1 MTTSSNTGLR
11 CTGLF
16 LAGLASTS
24 AALAG
29 DTAISFIV
37 RPPAVLAA
45 ALGSGDATFNRLR
58 QNCSTLSG
66 SGTSV
71 HYDTVQFT
79 NPTSAAMTLDVR
91 TQAPGGNGT
100 GTCGVE
106 RDTVMMAYSGSFNP
120 AAPTQQCIGFNDD
133 ATSPNLDRCSRIS
146 GLVVAPQS
154 TVVIVIAAFDNG
166 QSFDYDLRF
175 DGTAPTQTAD
185 ALFRTGFEDGEGAL
199 QPEASRSVSG
209 QITIDAVVA
218 PVAADSTMDRL
229 LAPDGQY
236 FGFLQLA
243 PITLSGMSDL
253 GPIQTR
259 FQWFDASG
267 GFGTVPA
274 SGAATLSYS
283 GLQLRLQSVLLNG
296 NPVPIGGECRFGPVS
311 WSFTGQ
317 SSGGSI
323 DVAAPSFTIPPT
335 SDACGGFQAQLNGLF
350 SGTSNAVELDIQR

>member
-1 MTTSSNTGLR
+1 MTTSITTGLR

-24 AALAG
+24 AARAG
-29 DTAISFIV
+29 DTEISFIV
-37 RPPAVLAA
+37 RPPAVIAA

-71 HYDTVQFT
+71 HYDSVQFS

-100 GTCGVE
+100 GTCDVA

-154 TVVIVIAAFDNG
+154 TVVIVVAAFDNG

-175 DGTAPTQTAD
+175 DGTAPTQAAD
-185 ALFRTGFEDGEGAL
+185 ALFRTGFEDGEGTL

-209 QITIDAVVA
+209 QITIDGVVA

-253 GPIQTR
+253 GPDPDPLPVVR
-259 FQWFDASG
+259 RQWWLRHGAGERRGDLELFRHTIASA
-267 GFGTVPA
+267 V
-274 SGAATLSYS
+274 GAAERQPGAHRRRVPLRP
-283 GLQLRLQSVLLNG
+283 GQLVVHRAKQW
-296 NPVPIGGECRFGPVS
+296 RHH
-311 WSFTGQ
+311 
-317 SSGGSI
+317 
-323 DVAAPSFTIPPT
+323 
-335 SDACGGFQAQLNGLF
+335 
-350 SGTSNAVELDIQR
+350 